1 MREEMHFYQVVDVG
15 QAILLVL
22 RDSLQPL
29 DQRIVSEV
37 LFDQILQEYS

>member
-1 MREEMHFYQVVDVG
+1 MHLDQVVDVD
-15 QAILLVL
+15 QTILLVL
-22 RDSLQPL
+22 RDSLQSL